1 MPYSEGWHPYYSL
14 GEKVDNLKMTLPQS
28 KLALLDKADLPTGN
42 FQDDTRFVGGRTIG
56 DEFINDC
63 FCLGEEFSTATA
75 PTEAHILLEGKTG
88 TLDIWQQAGAEQ
100 YNAIQIYTPP
110 TRASIAIE
118 PMTSEPDA
126 LNHHRGLIE
135 IPPGKSRIFAFGA
148 KFQKK

>member
-14 GEKVDNLKMTLPQS
+14 GEKVDNLKMTLPAS
-28 KLALLDKADLPTGN
+28 RLALLDKADLPTGN

-63 FCLGEEFSTATA
+63 FCLGEEFSSGAAQTQ
-75 PTEAHILLEGKTG
+75 AHILLEGTAG
-88 TLDIWQQAGAEQ
+88 TLDIWQQAGVEQ

-126 LNHHRGLIE
+126 LNHHFYLFWV
-135 IPPGKSRIFAFGA
+135 KKGA
-148 KFQKK
+148 LHEF

>member
-1 MPYSEGWHPYYSL
+1 
-14 GEKVDNLKMTLPQS
+14 MTLPES

-63 FCLGEEFSTATA
+63 FCLGEEFAIATNQ
-75 PTEAHILLEGKTG
+75 PKAHVLLEGQAG
-88 TLDIWQQAGAEQ
+88 TLDIWQQAGQEQ

-110 TRASIAIE
+110 TRESIAIE

-135 IPPGKSRIFAFGA
+135 IPPGKSRKFEFGA

>member
-1 MPYSEGWHPYYSL
+1 M
-14 GEKVDNLKMTLPQS
+14 
-28 KLALLDKADLPTGN
+28 
-42 FQDDTRFVGGRTIG
+42 GGRTIG

-63 FCLGEEFSTATA
+63 FCLGEEFSFAA
-75 PTEAHILLEGKTG
+75 AQSQKQAHILLEGQIG

>member
-14 GEKVDNLKMTLPQS
+14 GEKVDNLKMTLPKS

-63 FCLGEEFSTATA
+63 FCLGEEQ
-75 PTEAHILLEGKTG
+75 AHILLEGQAG
-88 TLDIWQQAGAEQ
+88 TLDIWQQTGAEQ
-100 YNAIQIYTPP
+100 YNALQIYTPP

-135 IPPGKSRIFAFGA
+135 IPPGKARNFAFGA